1 MKSAV
6 KELEEKGKAAKAASR
21 KLAFL
26 STEVKNKALLNI
38 ADALIDKKDEILAA
52 NKIDYEEAKASGMS
66 EAMLDRLMLSP
77 SRLEGI
83 AQDTRTVAALP
94 DPVGEVFEMRTL
106 PNGLQISKRRV
117 PLGVI
122 GAIYESRPN
131 VTIDISSL
139 CLKSGNAVILRGG
152 KEAINSNTALARVA
166 QEACNQAGVPD
177 GAIQLIESTERTLVN
192 HMLKMRGIIDLMIPR
207 GGAGLIKLVSENAA
221 MPVVTGG
228 IGVCH
233 TYVDKSADLNKAVA
247 IAYNAKVQRPTVCNA
262 LDCILVHNQIA
273 SAYLPAIAKEWAK
286 AGVEMHCDK
295 RAMAILKQCHCERP
309 ARQGL
314 AGGSEATSPSLKLV
328 PAVDEDWGKEY
339 LSLKAA
345 IKVVDSPDE
354 ALEHIEKYGSGHSEA
369 IVTEDHSAAT
379 RFLNEV
385 DAACVYANA
394 STRFTDGGQ
403 FGLGAEI
410 GISTQKFH
418 ARGPMALK
426 ELTSYKWIIV
436 GSGQVRP

>member
-6 KELEEKGKAAKAASR
+6 RELEEKGKAAKAASR

-38 ADALIDKKDEILAA
+38 ADALIDKLNEILIA
-52 NKIDYEEAKASGMS
+52 NKIDYEKAKASGMS

-77 SRLEGI
+77 SRLEGM
-83 AQDTRTVAALP
+83 AEDVKAVAALP
-94 DPVGEVFEMRTL
+94 DPVGEEFERRTL
-106 PNGLQISKRRV
+106 PNGLEISKKRI

-139 CLKSGNAVILRGG
+139 CLKSGNAVIMRGG
-152 KEAINSNTALARVA
+152 KEAMNSNKALTKVA
-166 QEACNQAGVPD
+166 QEACDLAGVPQ
-177 GAIQLIESTERTLVN
+177 GAIQFVESTERSLVN
-192 HMLKMRGIIDLMIPR
+192 HMLKMKGMIDLMIPR
-207 GGAGLIKLVSENAA
+207 GGAELIKLVSENAT

-233 TYVDKSADLNKAVA
+233 TYVDESADINKAVA

-262 LDCILVHNQIA
+262 LDCILTHNQIA
-273 SAYLPAIAKEWAK
+273 QAYLPAVAKEWAK

-295 RAMAILKQCHCERP
+295 RAMAILKP
-309 ARQGL
+309 I
-314 AGGSEATSPSLKLV
+314 PSLKLV
-328 PAVDEDWGKEY
+328 PAKYEDWGKEY

-345 IKVVDSPDE
+345 VKVVDSLDE
-354 ALEHIEKYGSGHSEA
+354 ALDHIEKYGSGHSEA
-369 IVTEDHSAAT
+369 IVTEDHSAAA

-426 ELTSYKWIIV
+426 ELTSYKWIIR
-436 GSGQVRP
+436 GTGQVRP

>member
-1 MKSAV
+1 MQTAI
-6 KELEEKGKAAKAASR
+6 KELEEKGRMAKAAAR

-26 STEVKNKALLNI
+26 SSEVKNKALLNI
-38 ADALIDKKDEILAA
+38 AEALMARKDEILAA
-52 NKIDYEEAKASGMS
+52 NKTDYEEAKASGMS
-66 EAMLDRLMLSP
+66 EAMLDRLLLSS

-83 AQDTRTVAALP
+83 AQDVRAVAALP
-94 DPVGEVFEMRTL
+94 DPVGEVFDMRTL
-106 PNGLQISKRRV
+106 PNGLIVGKKRV

-152 KEAINSNTALARVA
+152 REAVKSNLALARVA
-166 QEACNQAGVPD
+166 QDACRQAGVPD
-177 GAIQLIESTERTLVN
+177 GAIQIIESTERALVN
-192 HMLKMRGIIDLMIPR
+192 HMLKMKGIIDLIIPR
-207 GGAGLIKLVSENAA
+207 GGAELIRLVSENAL
-221 MPVVTGG
+221 MPVITGG

-233 TYVDKSADLNKAVA
+233 TYVDKSADLNKAVS

-262 LDCILVHNQIA
+262 LDCLLVHVEIA
-273 SAYLPAIAKEWAK
+273 PTYLPLVAKEWAK
-286 AGVEMHCDK
+286 AGVEMHSDD
-295 RAMAILKQCHCERP
+295 RAMAILKSIP
-309 ARQGL
+309 GL
-314 AGGSEATSPSLKLV
+314 RLV
-328 PAVDEDWGKEY
+328 PATDEDWGKEY

-345 IKVVDSPDE
+345 IKVVDSLDE
-354 ALEHIEKYGSGHSEA
+354 ALEHIERYGSGHSEA
-369 IVTEDHSAAT
+369 IVTEDYSAAM

-385 DAACVYANA
+385 DAACVYVNA

-426 ELTSYKWIIV
+426 ELTSYKWIIF
-436 GSGQVRP
+436 GSGQVRA

>member
-1 MKSAV
+1 MKFAIT
-6 KELEEKGKAAKAASR
+6 ELEKKDKAAKTASR

-26 STEVKNKALLNI
+26 PTEIKNRALLGI
-38 ADALIDKKDEILAA
+38 ADALIAKQDEILKV
-52 NKIDYEEAKASGMS
+52 NKLDYKESEASGMS
-66 EAMLDRLMLSP
+66 AAMLDRLMLNP

-83 AQDTRTVAALP
+83 ANDVRTVAALP
-94 DPVGEVFEMRTL
+94 DPVGEVIEERTL
-106 PNGLQISKRRV
+106 PNGLRLSKKRV

-131 VTIDISSL
+131 VTVDISAL

-152 KEAINSNTALARVA
+152 KEALRSNLALAKVV
-166 QEACNQAGVPD
+166 QEAAYKAGVPQ
-177 GAIQLIESTERTLVN
+177 GAVQIIESTDRSLVDY
-192 HMLKMRGIIDLMIPR
+192 MLKMKGTIDLIIPR
-207 GGAGLIKLVSENAA
+207 GGAGLIKSVIENAT
-221 MPVVTGG
+221 MPVLTGG

-262 LDCILVHNQIA
+262 LDTLLVHAEIA
-273 SAYLPAIAKEWAK
+273 PRYLPLIAREWAK

-295 RAMAILKQCHCERP
+295 RALSILGP
-309 ARQGL
+309 M
-314 AGGSEATSPSLKLV
+314 PSLKLV
-328 PAVDEDWGKEY
+328 TAKADDWGKEF
-339 LSLKAA
+339 LALIAA
-345 IKVVDSPDE
+345 IKIVDSLDE
-354 ALEHIEKYGSGHSEA
+354 ALEHIERYGSGHSEA
-369 IVTEDHSAAT
+369 IVAEDKSAAA

-394 STRFTDGGQ
+394 STRFTDGAQ

-418 ARGPMALK
+418 ARGPMALR
-426 ELTSYKWIIV
+426 ELTSYKWLII
-436 GSGQVRP
+436 GDGHVRP

>member
-6 KELEEKGKAAKAASR
+6 KELEEKGKAAKAAAR

-26 STEVKNKALLNI
+26 PTEVKNKALLNI
-38 ADALIDKKDEILAA
+38 ADALIDKLNEILEA
-52 NKIDYEEAKASGMS
+52 NKIDYEKAKASGMS
-66 EAMLDRLMLSP
+66 EVMLDRLMLSP
-77 SRLEGI
+77 SRLDGI

-94 DPVGEVFEMRTL
+94 DPVGEIFEMRTL
-106 PNGLQISKRRV
+106 PNDLQISKKRV

-152 KEAINSNTALARVA
+152 KEAINSNKALVKVA
-166 QEACNQAGVPD
+166 QDACTRAGVPQ
-177 GAIQLIESTERTLVN
+177 GAIQLVESTERALIN
-192 HMLKMRGIIDLMIPR
+192 HMLKMKGIIDLMIPR
-207 GGAGLIKLVSENAA
+207 GGANLIKLVSENAA
-221 MPVVTGG
+221 MPVITGG

-262 LDCILVHNQIA
+262 LDCVLVHNQIA
-273 SAYLPAIAKEWAK
+273 PAYLPAIAKEWAK
-286 AGVEMHCDK
+286 AGVEMHCDR
-295 RAMAILKQCHCERP
+295 RALAILKP
-309 ARQGL
+309 I
-314 AGGSEATSPSLKLV
+314 PSLKLV
-328 PAVDEDWGKEY
+328 PATDEDWGKEY

-345 IKVVDSPDE
+345 IKVVDSLDE

-369 IVTEDHSAAT
+369 IVTEDHSAAM

-426 ELTSYKWIIV
+426 ELTSYKWIIW
-436 GSGQVRP
+436 GTGQVRP